1 MIPAILAYTLLAYLV
16 AFFGRNR
23 KLGFWMYFLLAFI
36 FTPLLS
42 FLFVLASD
50 KQVEGETKSDIK
62 SSIHDELDV
71 LKTDVKKLGEH
82 VKQLAQQL
90 APR

>member
-1 MIPAILAYTLLAYLV
+1 MIPAIIAYTLLAYLV

-36 FTPLLS
+36 FTPVLS

-50 KQVEGETKSDIK
+50 KQPDGESKIDIK
-62 SSIHDELDV
+62 ASLHGELDT